1 MIDEW
6 TQIRIKLKIVFMTA
20 DTTKWS
26 EYLIWRNYK
35 MAKALFELLS
45 GTYHEENRYF
55 IPNLKLP
62 DKEEQLI
69 DLFWRGTWIV

>member
-1 MIDEW
+1 
-6 TQIRIKLKIVFMTA
+6 
-20 DTTKWS
+20 
-26 EYLIWRNYK
+26 